1 MLTALRAAGGRVL
14 SRDDLARAAGLEG
27 LSVRRVDG
35 VLVRTDSVRR
45 TVPCRP
51 EPRVTDATA
60 DRLASL
66 ERQVATLQSRLS
78 ESAPAPAQTKVA
90 DDRAESPIDR
100 RTALR
105 RGTAVLAAGLGG
117 ALAMPGQALAAD
129 GDPLLLGRP
138 NDATSPTSVQAD
150 GARAALVVT
159 NLRTGVVDG
168 AEVAAP
174 ALRVT
179 ASTALGGLDGSVSSA
194 GDLASSGDLLWYA
207 HTDATN
213 DNPSAVGA
221 VYTSA
226 FANHLEFLSTPR
238 RVLDTRPGG
247 ITDENGSPNDRRTR
261 VVAGSFVDN
270 RLRAGTSLVL
280 DLSGLVLGGAGI
292 FANLTVTAPTGPGF
306 LTIYPTPDGTVT
318 TDGRDRPAASALN
331 FGRGQSV
338 ANFALVRLGPG
349 SRISIFS
356 TTLAHVLLDLTAVS
370 VFEPFSVSESVSDAG
385 GPRTASIRGKARRR
399 TTALRRH

>member
-1 MLTALRAAGGRVL
+1 M
-14 SRDDLARAAGLEG
+14 
-27 LSVRRVDG
+27 
-35 VLVRTDSVRR
+35 TD
-45 TVPCRP
+45 P
-51 EPRVTDATA
+51 TA
-60 DRLASL
+60 DRLAAL
-66 ERQVATLQSRLS
+66 EQQVAMLQSRLPAATPS
-78 ESAPAPAQTKVA
+78 EMAVDRAQT
-90 DDRAESPIDR
+90 PIDR

-117 ALAMPGQALAAD
+117 ALAIPGRALAAD
-129 GDPLLLGRP
+129 GEPLLLGRP

-150 GARAALVVT
+150 GARAALAVT
-159 NLRTGVVDG
+159 NPRTSIADG

-179 ASTALGGLDGSVSSA
+179 ASTAFGGLDARASSA
-194 GDLASSGDLLWYA
+194 GDLASSGDLLWYG

-213 DNPSAVGA
+213 SNPSAVGA

-226 FANHLEFLSTPR
+226 FANHLEFLSAPR

-247 ITDENGSPNDRRTR
+247 ITDENGSPNDRRSR

-280 DLSGLVLGGAGI
+280 DLSGLVLGGAGV

-306 LTIYPTPDGTVT
+306 LTIYPTPDGAVT

-356 TTLAHVLLDLTAVS
+356 TTLAHVLLDLAAVS

-385 GPRTASIRGKARRR
+385 QPRTSSSRGNARGR
-399 TTALRRH
+399 TTALRRR